1 MKKKQKKKA
10 WLCACIAAVCVS
22 MISAVHI
29 QGESGKEPLQLAD
42 GREELKKLSERTVPE
57 IEEKIRERDLREEQ
71 EQTKRENRTPN
82 EKMSDAV
89 LLGDSRAQ
97 GFAEYEILD
106 QSRVLAKIGISLSET
121 EPYIEK
127 AIGLNPGKIFLSYGL
142 NDLGADGGDSRK
154 FKEEYRGIIR
164 KLREALPSCEIY
176 VTTIL
181 PVQQKALDQN
191 PVLAHIEEFN
201 DAVRALCMEERVT
214 CIEIGDMVSEE
225 FYEPDGEHFS
235 RDFYPLWFERMA
247 EAAEL

>member
-1 MKKKQKKKA
+1 MNKNKRKKA
-10 WLCACIAAVCVS
+10 YFCACIAAVCVS

-29 QGESGKEPLQLAD
+29 QGENKKEPLQLAD

-154 FKEEYRGIIR
+154 FK
-164 KLREALPSCEIY
+164 
-176 VTTIL
+176 
-181 PVQQKALDQN
+181 
-191 PVLAHIEEFN
+191 
-201 DAVRALCMEERVT
+201 
-214 CIEIGDMVSEE
+214 
-225 FYEPDGEHFS
+225 
-235 RDFYPLWFERMA
+235 
-247 EAAEL
+247 